1 MLGGLFKK
9 NKNNNNKLSFFTDTE
24 HVDFNL
30 RNLSCLRIYFKCV
43 HHISW
48 NCIPETDVVVL
59 TYNGRL
65 LATLVPTVANKSFFH
80 HLKITRDKNI

>member
-30 RNLSCLRIYFKCV
+30 RNLSCLRIFQICTS
-43 HHISW
+43 HLMELH
-48 NCIPETDVVVL
+48 PG
-59 TYNGRL
+59 NGC
-65 LATLVPTVANKSFFH
+65 SSSDIQW
-80 HLKITRDKNI
+80 KIIGDSGTHGCQ